1 MHAFPDKPII
11 EEQNIEKPANEQYK
25 PGRKM
30 SKKAH
35 RKSTSRGSR
44 SRRDRENWMLNS
56 RSVAKLMHIKQ
67 KIRGDNK
74 ANNAMKNEP
83 AMIDDKPAIAVYDEL

>member
-1 MHAFPDKPII
+1 MHAFPEYQLQPAFQTD
-11 EEQNIEKPANEQYK
+11 QQQDATVEKPANEQYK

-67 KIRGDNK
+67 KIRGEAK
-74 ANNAMKNEP
+74 ANKE
-83 AMIDDKPAIAVYDEL
+83 K